1 MCSFYSCLEKYYSN
15 VIWKARATDWKI
27 RRKLQDTLKYKF
39 KEGINWKHMHNK
51 THLYGYLCQ
60 RNALFIWRL
69 CLYIGNLIQSCS
81 LKGFLK
87 CRRNTVLNL
96 SNSFLTMCQSRTLI
110 LFEGHQLIRHIGFN
124 GASEGGTE
132 HSSLFGLYLFD
143 IFMNMFYSTWWHVML
158 YCGR

>member
-1 MCSFYSCLEKYYSN
+1 
-15 VIWKARATDWKI
+15 
-27 RRKLQDTLKYKF
+27 
-39 KEGINWKHMHNK
+39 MHNK

-60 RNALFIWRL
+60 RKCFIYFEVVLVYWQFNT
-69 CLYIGNLIQSCS
+69 IMQ

-87 CRRNTVLNL
+87 CRRKTVLNL

-132 HSSLFGLYLFD
+132 HSSLFGLYIFD
-143 IFMNMFYSTWWHVML
+143 IFMNMFYSIWWHVML
-158 YCGR
+158 YCGRQVAWIVYKSQETNYRLIK